1 MDFLRNAIFTGFL
14 LFVSQG
20 SVRQLFVG
28 TLVALAFFMLQAVT
42 VPFKRPAH
50 NWLNLVELLA
60 LLATFQVCLVIHV
73 SESQNPCAA
82 LSQSN
87 CAQETE
93 QCEFDSGSCRWS
105 DTIAY
110 DRFLVLT
117 VTAMLIIFVSSTALA
132 VWRSKLLWR
141 RVGTIDASGLLDA
154 SSIRQGAAMRE
165 QEWQARRVCEENKR
179 GEQVPMGST
188 ALSVSS
194 GDTVESAEAE
204 ASRKQASQRRN
215 EIAQERRQMRE
226 ASVDS
231 EDGRARGGCG
241 APQPARGGG

>member
-1 MDFLRNAIFTGFL
+1 MTDNVTQICQKCAPGKKSGGYGAPCAVCPPGTPPNKLSGAT
-14 LFVSQG
+14 SCSPCKSG
-20 SVRQLFVG
+20 SV
-28 TLVALAFFMLQAVT
+28 ASA
-42 VPFKRPAH
+42 
-50 NWLNLVELLA
+50 
-60 LLATFQVCLVIHV
+60 
-73 SESQNPCAA
+73 
-82 LSQSN
+82 
-87 CAQETE
+87 E
-93 QCEFDSGSCRWS
+93 QCISCVQRSSWADLNTS
-105 DTIAY
+105 SCKTCSVCTDGQKAVSACTLTADTICQCASGYY
-110 DRFLVLT
+110 D
-117 VTAMLIIFVSSTALA
+117 STAIGQVTCFA
-132 VWRSKLLWR
+132 TNFIKQPVHI
-141 RVGTIDASGLLDA
+141 GTTDASGLLDA